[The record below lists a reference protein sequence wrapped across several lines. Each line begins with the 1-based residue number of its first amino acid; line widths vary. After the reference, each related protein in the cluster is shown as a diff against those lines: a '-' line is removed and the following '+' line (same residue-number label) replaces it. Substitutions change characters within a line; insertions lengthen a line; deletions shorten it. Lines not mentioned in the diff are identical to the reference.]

1 MSFDEDLPFE
11 LISKVFIHC
20 LPRYGRVRPDPQ
32 LAPLLLLQICS
43 RWRAV
48 ALATPWLWN
57 SIFLECF
64 RESGYTGLSILFEDE
79 LPLAIHPIASLVDL
93 WFSRCEGFP
102 LSITL
107 LSREVGLSLPYG
119 VIGVIQSRCS
129 WWNRLELRLANQN
142 LTDLFSV
149 EGPFPLLQN
158 VALGNSSYNVLP
170 LPFEIQR
177 DVYLKSPSLEIFR
190 MRHSSINPFFKGVM
204 GGGPKLHTMELCHHR
219 FDFDSLTEFFSLLP
233 DLRHL
238 NVEVYNPSGVVSSL
252 RRLSIPGLKT
262 LVVERNIDFLA
273 YISAPALEDLGV
285 PVQTEL
291 DATIV
296 VSFVSRSGC
305 ALHGLSLRNV
315 TMSHDTW
322 SVLLPVTTTVA
333 TLDLHKSSFGT
344 SLGNDILFPRNRMLP
359 CLRNLSIVAH
369 PSLAVYDELFRI
381 LNAHQ
386 TAWLTRVYIRILPN
400 HHWGGDPNSVPAPT
414 AEVLGHI
421 RHFDSL
427 GFAMS
432 LETPDFRW
440 PMDATN
446 EVETDFNIFQ
456 PDEPM
461 PFAIW

>member
-1 MSFDEDLPFE
+1 DLPFE
-11 LISKVFIHC
+11 LISKIFIHC

-32 LAPLLLLQICS
+32 LAPLLLLQICR

-64 RESGYTGLSILFEDE
+64 RESGYTGLSVLFEDE

-119 VIGVIQSRCS
+119 VIGVLQSRCS
-129 WWNRLELRLANQN
+129 WWNRLELRLTDQN

-149 EGPFPLLQN
+149 EGPFHLLQN
-158 VALGNSSYNVLP
+158 VALGDSSYNV

-177 DVYLKSPSLEIFR
+177 DVYLKSPSLEILR

-204 GGGPKLHTMELCHHR
+204 AGGPKLHTMELCHHR

-238 NVEVYNPSGVVSSL
+238 NLEVYHPVGVVSSL
-252 RRLSIPGLKT
+252 RRLTIPGLKT

-273 YISAPALEDLGV
+273 CISAPGPALEDLGV
-285 PVQTEL
+285 TVQTEL
-291 DATIV
+291 EATIV
-296 VSFVSRSGC
+296 VSFI
-305 ALHGLSLRNV
+305 
-315 TMSHDTW
+315 
-322 SVLLPVTTTVA
+322 
-333 TLDLHKSSFGT
+333 SFGT
-344 SLGNDILFPRNRMLP
+344 SFGNDILFPRNRMLP

-414 AEVLGHI
+414 PEVLGLL
-421 RHFDSL
+421 RHFCTFR
-427 GFAMS
+427 FAIS

-440 PMDATN
+440 PADATN
-446 EVETDFNIFQ
+446 EVEPDFNIFQ

-461 PFAIW
+461 PFSIW